1 MGTSSSGSSSDD
13 VIPQSESSSNEDA
26 SWHENLPNDS
36 FDSLVANMQIG
47 ASIIKSADVI
57 KDNLSSKLKDFTRN
71 EEIKEI
77 FMTDFHLRVLYGSR
91 AFELPA
97 KERYQKIDKILSV
110 LVSRLTSAPPL
121 A

>member
-1 MGTSSSGSSSDD
+1 MLLSFYLVDVVQLLPFSPSS
-13 VIPQSESSSNEDA
+13 
-26 SWHENLPNDS
+26 
-36 FDSLVANMQIG
+36 
-47 ASIIKSADVI
+47 
-57 KDNLSSKLKDFTRN
+57 DFTRN